1 MIINWLEET
10 LLYFRNKR
18 IQTSIFDY
26 RKILIT
32 LSNAKLVSEDPSVA
46 SVAWLLQ
53 NSFIPSQNIDQISLA
68 LDTIY
73 TIYEN
78 RNIRKAVV
86 RCKFKLTRKVIEPI
100 SLDKIIKSLKSSYH
114 IVHSQVVN

>member
-18 IQTSIFDY
+18 VQKSIFTY

-32 LSNAKLVSEDPSVA
+32 LKNAKLVSQDPCIVSVA
-46 SVAWLLQ
+46 CLLQ
-53 NSFIPSQNIDQISLA
+53 NTFIQNQNIDQISLA

-73 TIYEN
+73 SIYED
-78 RNIRKAVV
+78 RNIRKAVRV
-86 RCKFKLTRKVIEPI
+86 CKFKLTGKVIEPI
-100 SLDKIIKSLKSSYH
+100 SLDKIIKSFKSSYH